1 MYKFY
6 LLRISRCYHITHT
19 TQVCYLKN
27 KTKKYSVQLS
37 QKLKAW
43 VLKFRRGVGREKTQE
58 KYTITNGKRLNQCTR
73 DSKQG
78 KGFFQNTE
86 YKSISTFSHPT
97 FLESVVSEDK
107 HNNPTNCKIRKII
120 TWQKHEPNSFVTRKA
135 KKTKPKQTINYQYNK
150 IYTVLR
156 MF

>member
-1 MYKFY
+1 M
-6 LLRISRCYHITHT
+6 
-19 TQVCYLKN
+19 
-27 KTKKYSVQLS
+27 
-37 QKLKAW
+37 
-43 VLKFRRGVGREKTQE
+43 LKFRRGVGREKTQE

-86 YKSISTFSHPT
+86 YKSISTFSRPT